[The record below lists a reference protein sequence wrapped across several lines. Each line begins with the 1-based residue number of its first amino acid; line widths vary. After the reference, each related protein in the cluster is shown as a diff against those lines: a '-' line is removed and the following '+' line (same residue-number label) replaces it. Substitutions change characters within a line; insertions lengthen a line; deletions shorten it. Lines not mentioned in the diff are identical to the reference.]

1 MSSRHQEQAEAAG
14 AGGGAEDS
22 SDEAGG
28 AGGGPRGSSVGQMQ
42 NLMTACD
49 DLGKAMESLVVSV
62 VYDSDD
68 EENDWFL
75 LIYRFFVDF
84 YHFEFFYPK
93 RHTKSLVPYTNI
105 RN

>member
-1 MSSRHQEQAEAAG
+1 MLRGSHHQPWSPERARSGSASTLDRGLIVSSRHQEQAEAAG

-68 EENDWFL
+68 EEND
-75 LIYRFFVDF
+75 
-84 YHFEFFYPK
+84 
-93 RHTKSLVPYTNI
+93 
-105 RN
+105 